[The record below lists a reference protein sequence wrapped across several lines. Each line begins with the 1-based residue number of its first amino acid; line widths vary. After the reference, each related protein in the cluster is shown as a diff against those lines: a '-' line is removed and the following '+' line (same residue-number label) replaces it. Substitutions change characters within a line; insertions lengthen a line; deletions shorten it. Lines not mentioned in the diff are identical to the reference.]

1 MRTSTHGSFGDS
13 FGARMMPKTK
23 VFLGALAVAL
33 PLDQLSKFAVI
44 HFLSFADRVA
54 VIDGFFYLTH
64 VRNPGSAFGLFAT
77 SPEPYR
83 SVFFIGVTAIAI
95 LMIFSFFRRLAP
107 GDRLSALALG
117 FVLGGAAGNLIDRI
131 RIGEVVDFLHFRLW
145 GGYAWPDF
153 NLADSFIV
161 VGVALLILELLATE
175 GERRADPAG
184 IGSRR

>member
-1 MRTSTHGSFGDS
+1 MRTSTHPSFGDS
-13 FGARMMPKTK
+13 FRARMMPKLK
-23 VFLGALAVAL
+23 VFLGAVAISL
-33 PLDQLSKFAVI
+33 PLDQLSKLIVLRS
-44 HFLSFADRVA
+44 LSFADRVS

-64 VRNPGSAFGLFAT
+64 VRNPGSAFGLFAS

-83 SVFFIGVTAIAI
+83 SIFFIGVTSVAM
-95 LMIFSFFRRLAP
+95 LMIFSFYRRLAP

-117 FVLGGAAGNLIDRI
+117 LVLGGAAGNLIDRI

-145 GGYAWPDF
+145 GGYSWPDF

-184 IGSRR
+184 GGSQQ